1 MGDESNISLKFRKLI
16 PEQVASLIEK
26 WTNDYTPGR
35 DLRINRQLVHK
46 HNRENVLV
54 VRAEKVETSL
64 GEIFFVAEVLQ
75 DNKHS
80 FFYEH
85 PSDHVPGLYI
95 IEATRQVGTAILHLY
110 LGVAMDSPP
119 TIFEKMEVNFQNYAE
134 NNRPLFVVGKIA
146 EKRTS
151 EGNLESGASSLD
163 VVQGQTLVAEIK
175 MEFRIV
181 AAAVYRLMRMKYE
194 GKKVE

>member
-1 MGDESNISLKFRKLI
+1 MGDESNNNFKFKKMI
-16 PEQVASLIEK
+16 PDQVASLIEK
-26 WTNDYTPGR
+26 WSSDFIPGR
-35 DLRINRQLVHK
+35 DLRINKQLVHK

-54 VRAEKVETSL
+54 VRAEKVETSS
-64 GEIFFVAEVLQ
+64 GQVFFVAEVLQ
-75 DNKHS
+75 DTKHS

-95 IEATRQVGTAILHLY
+95 IEAARQVGTAVLHLY

-119 TIFEKMEVNFQNYAE
+119 TIFEKIEVKFQNYAE
-134 NNRPLFVVGKIA
+134 NNRPLFIVGKIA
-146 EKRTS
+146 EKKTL

-163 VVQGQTLVAEIK
+163 IVQGQTMVAEIK